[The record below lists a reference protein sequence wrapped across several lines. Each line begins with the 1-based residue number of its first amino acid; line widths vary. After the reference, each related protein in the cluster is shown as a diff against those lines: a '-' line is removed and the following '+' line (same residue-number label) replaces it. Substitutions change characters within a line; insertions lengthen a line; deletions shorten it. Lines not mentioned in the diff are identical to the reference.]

1 LKVERQLKN
10 AFELYM
16 LTSKDWKEKE
26 DFELGAK
33 EREPNILGKRLTETI
48 EKKYYQKVNR

>member
-1 LKVERQLKN
+1 
-10 AFELYM
+10 M

-33 EREPNILGKRLTETI
+33 EREPNILGKKTNRDNW
-48 EKKYYQKVNR
+48 EKVLSKSE